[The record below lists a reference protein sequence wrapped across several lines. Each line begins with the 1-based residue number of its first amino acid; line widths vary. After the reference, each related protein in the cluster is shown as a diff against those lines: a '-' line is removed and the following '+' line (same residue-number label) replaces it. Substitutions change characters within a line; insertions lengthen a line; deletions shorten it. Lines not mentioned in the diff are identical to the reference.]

1 MIKRRLLAP
10 RMLVL
15 GTALVLV
22 AASCDNAAESPAEET
37 SPGTSTGGTIIH
49 GTTDTIVSLD
59 PAGQYDFGSNQ
70 ISQQVYNTL
79 LEVPEGQTAPQ
90 PSLAEGCETDDSM
103 VYTCTLQ
110 SGLTFS
116 DGSELTSEDVEFS
129 FRRNIEI
136 DDPAGACSLLASLAA
151 CGKWKDGVIET
162 PDPQTVVFNLGAPD
176 AVWPFILAT
185 SAAFIVPSDV
195 YPEDQLQPD
204 DEIIGSGRYTLAQY
218 RAGEQVV
225 LETNA
230 DYWGDAPLNDRVIVQ
245 YFDQSSALKLAIEQ
259 GDVDIA
265 WRTLTPTDVT
275 SLKGQEGLSVLTGPG
290 GEIRYLVF
298 NQSHEPG
305 NELAVRKAAA
315 MVVDRQAIV
324 DTVYEGTVEPLWSMV
339 PMGFGGHID
348 AFKDMYGETPDVD
361 GATQLLEDAGI
372 DTPVPIEIWY
382 TPTHYGDSSAD
393 EYAEIQRS
401 LEGSG
406 LFTVTLKSTEWDRY
420 TEAAFTDQYPSY
432 QLGWFPDYVDA
443 DNYVASF
450 YSSASF
456 LNDHFENKEVD
467 DLIATERATTDQAER
482 EAAFVRIQE
491 IGAEEVPIIPI
502 WQGSQLAVVR
512 DGVEGVQA
520 TLDPTFIFRYWLIT
534 KSS

>member
-1 MIKRRLLAP
+1 MSTRPFAS

-15 GTALVLV
+15 VAVLALV
-22 AASCDNAAESPAEET
+22 AAACDSGGET
-37 SPGTSTGGTIIH
+37 PTDEGSPGTSTGGTIIH

-79 LEVPEGQTAPQ
+79 LEVPEGETTPQ
-90 PSLAEGCETDDSM
+90 PALADCVTDDSM

-110 SGLTFS
+110 DGLTFS
-116 DGSELTSEDVEFS
+116 DGSELTSEDVAFS
-129 FRRNIEI
+129 FQRNIEI

-162 PDPQTVVFNLGAPD
+162 PDPQTVVFNLSAPD
-176 AVWPFILAT
+176 AVWPFILTT

-195 YPEDQLQPD
+195 FPADELQAD
-204 DEIIGSGRYTLAQY
+204 GEIVGSGRYTLAQY

-225 LETNA
+225 LEANESF
-230 DYWGDAPLNDRVIVQ
+230 WGDPPLNDRVIVQ

-265 WRTLTPTDVT
+265 WRTLTPTDVS
-275 SLKGQEGLSVLTGPG
+275 SLQGQEGLSVLTGPG

-298 NQSHEPG
+298 NTSLEPG

-315 MVVDRQAIV
+315 MVLDRQAIV
-324 DTVYEGTVEPLWSMV
+324 DNVYEGTVDPLWSMV
-339 PMGFGGHID
+339 PAGFAGHID
-348 AFKDMYGETPDVD
+348 VFKDVYGETPDVQ
-361 GATQLLEDAGI
+361 GAEQVLKDAGVS
-372 DTPVPIEIWY
+372 TPVPIEIWW
-382 TPTHYGDSSAD
+382 TPTHYGDASAD

-401 LEGSG
+401 FEESG

-432 QLGWFPDYVDA
+432 QLGWFPDYVDG

-450 YSSASF
+450 YSSSSF
-456 LNDHFENKEVD
+456 LNDHFDSKEVD
-467 DLIATERATTDQAER
+467 DLIATERASTDQAER
-482 EAAFVRIQE
+482 EAAFERIQE
-491 IGAEEVPIIPI
+491 IGAAEVPIIPV
-502 WQGSQLAVVR
+502 WQGTQLAIVR

-520 TLDPTFIFRYWLIT
+520 TLDPTYIFRYWGIT
-534 KSS
+534 KAS